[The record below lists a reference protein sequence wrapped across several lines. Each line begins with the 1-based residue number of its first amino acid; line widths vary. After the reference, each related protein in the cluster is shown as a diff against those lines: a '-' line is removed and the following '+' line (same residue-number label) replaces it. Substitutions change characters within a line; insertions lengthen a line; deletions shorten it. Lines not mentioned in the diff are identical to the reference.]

1 MSASRQT
8 SSRRRGGL
16 IGRWWSEFRRKRAD
30 LPWFKRFRRR
40 VLLWLPIVIPAV
52 LIIGGASLYF
62 GVGLRARYLAAEGMR
77 SVEKDVFARGYRQI
91 IAAHSLRPGDPAVHR
106 AWVYV
111 RSRTGEESMLPEW
124 EALAAAGE
132 LTPLE
137 AKEYARLAV
146 TTGTEA
152 QSGEAITLLESLGEA
167 AHASGLRAALNA
179 QRGDY
184 SNAVIQARA
193 AVAAG
198 GDDALRFELLRYLCL
213 RYGPSLKRP
222 GLPTEEDEQAL
233 VEIMEVTESL
243 RGTDFRSQALGQVLT
258 DIPIPRTT
266 AWAWAQEALQDRTA
280 DNLALLPAADIA
292 IESRAQD
299 AFVLAGEFGP
309 VFAQATLGRR
319 AAFATWLNRY
329 QRSDLVPSLLSAEE
343 AVSDPMAF
351 SARAEALFNLGQWP
365 ALQEMSTM
373 ESPVPTS
380 VRLAARAVAAR
391 QLGQE
396 SDVPELVAQSLD
408 NASRN
413 KSLSAIVPLLDSY
426 GLSALVDDVLLG
438 LCSRQDIASQA
449 YPLARSRF
457 KGRGDEE
464 ALLRALDAA
473 GQVVPDDLAVLDS
486 RRRGDLLA
494 GRPVD
499 PSETAAA
506 VAVAPADVS
515 LRLTHSLALVRAGRF
530 AEALAVFDHV
540 DVFVTEL
547 PPGEQAIVYAA
558 LVGAEGQSY
567 NAGRL
572 LRAIDRWRL
581 TPEEDAL
588 LSSTR

>member
-1 MSASRQT
+1 MSSSRKT

-16 IGRWWSEFRRKRAD
+16 IGRWWTEFRRKRSD

-40 VLLWLPIVIPAV
+40 VLLWLPIAVPA
-52 LIIGGASLYF
+52 LLLLGGISLYF
-62 GVGLRARYLAAEGMR
+62 GVALRARYLAAEGMR
-77 SVEKDVFARGYRQI
+77 SVENDVFARGYRQVM
-91 IAAHSLRPGDPAVHR
+91 AAHSLRPGDPAVHR

-124 EALAAAGE
+124 ETLAAAGP

-152 QSGEAITLLESLGEA
+152 QSGAALGLLESLGESA
-167 AHASGLRAALNA
+167 YASGLRAALHA

-184 SNAVIQARA
+184 TNAVIEARA
-193 AVAAG
+193 AVAG
-198 GDDALRFELLRYLCL
+198 GEDDLRLDLLRYLRL

-222 GLPTEEDEQAL
+222 GLPTEEDEKAL
-233 VEIMEVTESL
+233 AEILEVTESL
-243 RGTDFRSQALGQVLT
+243 RGTDSRGEALALVLPE
-258 DIPIPRTT
+258 IPVPRTT
-266 AWAWAQEALQDRTA
+266 AWAWAREALQDRTA
-280 DNLALLPAADIA
+280 ENLALLPAADIA
-292 IESRAQD
+292 IGSGAQD
-299 AFVLAGEFGP
+299 ASVLVGEFGP
-309 VFAQATLGRR
+309 VFAQATLARR
-319 AAFATWLNRY
+319 AAFAAWLNRY
-329 QRSDLVPSLLSAEE
+329 RRSDLVPPLLSAEE
-343 AVSDPMAF
+343 AVSDPLAF

-365 ALQEMSTM
+365 ALEEMSTM
-373 ESPVPTS
+373 ESPVPAS

-396 SDVPELVAQSLD
+396 SNVPELVAQSLD
-408 NASRN
+408 NAARD
-413 KSLSAIVPLLDSY
+413 KTLEAIVPLLDSY
-426 GLSALVDDVLLG
+426 GLSALVDDILLG

-464 ALLRALDAA
+464 ALLRALEAA

-486 RRRGDLLA
+486 RRRRDLLA

-506 VAVAPADVS
+506 VAVAPADVA
-515 LRLTHSLALVRAGRF
+515 LRLTHSLALVRAGRS

-547 PPGEQAIVYAA
+547 PPGEQAIVYAVLA
-558 LVGAEGQSY
+558 GNAGQSY

-581 TPEEDAL
+581 TPDEEAL
-588 LSSTR
+588 LSPTP